1 MQTKIKTIKSYLR
14 ILFFLPIFVVGC
26 SSDDSTPNPNPDP
39 APNPPLVNP
48 FTPPTAQQF
57 KALKDNALD
66 NKTQTTDFVVDAS
79 SYVSFTSAKG
89 VNINLLAENLTIGG
103 VPLEIG
109 STAQVKFIEL
119 YNKADLLTTGIATM
133 GKHTNGDLEMLI
145 TGGAFYLD
153 ITQNGQ
159 SVEYSFVSLN
169 INVPASLTGG
179 FDDQMVL
186 WYGDFNQDG
195 DLIWEEAETGGI
207 ETGGGNFPIGTDD
220 NTSYFVFTTNLGWIN
235 VDHFWNDSRPKADL
249 TVQAPE
255 GYNLSNSALFLSFDG
270 VLGLAQLY
278 YSDTT
283 KTYQVGGDYIPV
295 GQSGSVIFVSESEG
309 KWVYAIKSFIVA
321 QNNTIE
327 ILASDLDDATQSE
340 IEALVEALP

>member
-26 SSDDSTPNPNPDP
+26 SSDDSTPNPNPP
-39 APNPPLVNP
+39 VVNP

-66 NKTQTTDFVVDAS
+66 NKTQTTDFVVNANP
-79 SYVSFTSAKG
+79 YVNFTSAKG
-89 VNINLLAENLTIGG
+89 VNINLLVQDLTIGG

-119 YNKADLLTTGIATM
+119 YDKADLFTTGIATM
-133 GKHTNGDLEMLI
+133 GKHINGDLEMLI

-159 SVEYSFVSLN
+159 SVEYSFASLTM
-169 INVPASLTGG
+169 NVPASLTGG
-179 FDDQMVL
+179 FDDQMIL

-195 DLIWEEAETGGI
+195 DLIWEEAENGGI
-207 ETGGGNFPIGTDD
+207 ETGGDNFPIGTDEP
-220 NTSYFVFTTNLGWIN
+220 NAFYFVFTTNLGWIN
-235 VDHFWNDSRPKADL
+235 VDRFWSDTRDKADF
-249 TVQAPE
+249 TVEAPE
-255 GYNLSNSALFLSFDG
+255 GYNHSNSAVFLSFND

-278 YSDTT
+278 YSDAT
-283 KTYQVGGDYIPV
+283 KTYQVGGDYVPV

-309 KWVYAIKSFIVA
+309 KWVYAIKSFTVA
-321 QNNTIE
+321 SNNTIE
-327 ILASDLDDATQSE
+327 ILASDLGEATQSE
-340 IEALVEALP
+340 IEALIEALP